1 MHGVSN
7 LAEAL
12 RAKVIAYDPRAALYV
27 VKDAEGK
34 IWGVKSEKLRP
45 LHVLGLSSEWSDV
58 PEGAMLPVSKCSLLC
73 MCRATVAF
81 QLDVTCVWRAG
92 WRRGADESRDG
103 AAAGPARA

>member
-12 RAKVIAYDPRAALYV
+12 RAKVIAYDPTASLYV

-45 LHVLGLSSEWSDV
+45 QPVLELTSEWSDV
-58 PEGAMLPVSKCSLLC
+58 SDGAMLPVSKC
-73 MCRATVAF
+73 
-81 QLDVTCVWRAG
+81 
-92 WRRGADESRDG
+92 
-103 AAAGPARA
+103 